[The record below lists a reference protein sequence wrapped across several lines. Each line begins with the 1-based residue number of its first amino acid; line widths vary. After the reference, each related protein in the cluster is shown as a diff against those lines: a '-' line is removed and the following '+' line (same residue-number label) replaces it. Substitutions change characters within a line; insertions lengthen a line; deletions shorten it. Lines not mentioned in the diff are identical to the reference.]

1 MNFKSVHA
9 LTRKCLLTSQSGT
22 SEVTT
27 ENKTKASTFVRY
39 SLFTGENPRKAF
51 KPYVLIGRRV
61 RCPSATRRAAC
72 IPRNARGNYCKISI
86 CSIVFEIYFFQYILL
101 SLSRCEIHSLIEQT
115 PSDVVSS
122 PPPSPLSKSNRCIK
136 KIADQSP
143 QSAKL
148 VFSDYSRR
156 IVDLSRAV
164 AVGRARGREG
174 GRSSLRARK
183 ALM

>member
-1 MNFKSVHA
+1 MHA

-122 PPPSPLSKSNRCIK
+122 PPPLPSQSRTAALKKSPINLRR
-136 KIADQSP
+136 AQSW
-143 QSAKL
+143 
-148 VFSDYSRR
+148 FSR
-156 IVDLSRAV
+156 IIQEGSLIFL
-164 AVGRARGREG
+164 ARSQWEGQGGGREG
-174 GRSSLRARK
+174 GRAFARVK
-183 ALM
+183 L